1 MRNEFGLAI
10 FVKRLAEG
18 KEFYN
23 QGDQVSSLNAVVF
36 VNPQRLE
43 GGIQTP
49 IIKEIQLIVRIQRLT
64 MSQDDLVKTALDYIS
79 ALRALIIFFNLLLL
93 LFRFLFFRN

>member
-18 KEFYN
+18 KDLYKQRN
-23 QGDQVSSLNAVVF
+23 PVS